1 MNTSK
6 VNQAV
11 YRTAMSGSQEK
22 LASLAIDLGTF
33 VRDKLREVS
42 IIDKIVP
49 PNYVTHAD
57 VQRETGTSTYSMIVD
72 KEVDSKAAVVNLSGG
87 KSATYVKGTR
97 VRVPFTKIE
106 TGEFQIN
113 VTELP
118 AFTYP
123 VTKVIEDNQVRDI
136 QIAKDTNAFKTLDA
150 IIKSNA
156 DNVADASGLGQA
168 TSKTILTLLKNVID
182 SKKLVTDRIVM
193 NIQNF
198 NELQSTNHTQLGND
212 LASQV
217 FVDGYVFTTVMGMK
231 LIVTTNSDVV
241 AKNKVYAFAAPDFLG
256 KQFVLQDTQFSIEKR
271 HDLLS
276 WKMWQ
281 VLGIGFI
288 NNKGVAGLR
297 LNGLTAADAGWA

>member
-1 MNTSK
+1 MNGSR

-11 YRTAMSGSQEK
+11 YRAATSGSQEK

-57 VQRETGTSTYSMIVD
+57 VQRETNTSTYSMIVD
-72 KEVDSKAAVVNLSGG
+72 IEPDSSAAVVNLSG
-87 KSATYVKGTR
+87 SDNATYVTGQR
-97 VRVPFTKIE
+97 FRIPFTKID

-113 VTELP
+113 VSELP

-136 QIAKDTNAFKTLDA
+136 QIAKDVKAFRAIDDIITTSGQSTAFGATTGFLDKA
-150 IIKSNA
+150 KMR
-156 DNVADASGLGQA
+156 D
-168 TSKTILTLLKNVID
+168 LKNLID
-182 SKKLVTDRIVM
+182 SKKLVTDRLVINVVD
-193 NIQNF
+193 F
-198 NELQSTNHTQLGND
+198 NDLMALDHTELGND

-231 LIVTTNSDVV
+231 IVVTTNKDIVPIGT
-241 AKNKVYAFAAPDFLG
+241 VYGFAAPDFLG

-271 HDLLS
+271 HDVLS

-281 VLGIGFI
+281 VLGVGFI
-288 NNKGVAGLR
+288 NTKSLSKITITDSSDR
-297 LNGLTAADAGWA
+297 TL

>member
-1 MNTSK
+1 MNTGK

-42 IIDKIVP
+42 IIDKVVP

-87 KSATYVKGTR
+87 KAATYVKGTR
-97 VRVPFTKIE
+97 VRIPFTKVE
-106 TGEFQIN
+106 TGEYQIN

-123 VTKVIEDNQVRDI
+123 VTKVIEDNQVRDV
-136 QIAKDTNAFKTLDA
+136 QIAKDHNAFSAVHAALTARGSGVGYKLETVG
-150 IIKSNA
+150 IGKS
-156 DNVADASGLGQA
+156 V
-168 TSKTILTLLKNVID
+168 LTNLKNLID
-182 SKKLVTDRIVM
+182 SQKLVTDRIIM
-193 NIQNF
+193 NIQTF
-198 NELQSTNHTQLGND
+198 NEMMALDHTDLGND

-217 FVDGYVFTTVMGMK
+217 FVDGYVFTTIMGMK
-231 LIVTTNSDVV
+231 LIVTTNSDIIP
-241 AKNKVYAFAAPDFLG
+241 KNIIYAFAAPDFLG

-281 VLGIGFI
+281 VLGIGFV
-288 NNKGVAGLR
+288 NVKSMAALC
-297 LNGLTAADAGWA
+297 LNSASMASLKPS